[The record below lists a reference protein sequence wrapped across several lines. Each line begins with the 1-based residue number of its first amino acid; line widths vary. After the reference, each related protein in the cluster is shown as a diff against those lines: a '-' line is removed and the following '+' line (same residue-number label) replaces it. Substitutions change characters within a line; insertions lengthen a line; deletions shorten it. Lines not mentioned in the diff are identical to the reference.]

1 MGLLKSFGSV
11 VRTGYCREVCSRFW
25 KCRSAAVSV
34 WPVCMRTKVDRAVVK
49 RIATALN
56 YWQLIHRTIG
66 YWILLTDAVLN
77 KSCQYKLQYQSFS
90 DYNSLIRTTLQMFT
104 VPFFTFSIWVCIRP
118 TLHFIS
124 IRTELTQ
131 ILNVT
136 LSHQHSLPADQHAHS
151 LPRKP
156 LGKKTSSAS
165 LQ

>member
-1 MGLLKSFGSV
+1 MRHTTGQRRRLLVLDHEPAPSP
-11 VRTGYCREVCSRFW
+11 REATRASSPRCTEVFFA
-25 KCRSAAVSV
+25 KYAAH
-34 WPVCMRTKVDRAVVK
+34 RRQTDK
-49 RIATALN
+49 RCTCPKRGLN

-104 VPFFTFSIWVCIRP
+104 VPFFTVCIRP

-131 ILNVT
+131 IRSHISTAFQLT
-136 LSHQHSLPADQHAHS
+136 SMHTPSLSQHSLEN
-151 LPRKP
+151 
-156 LGKKTSSAS
+156 LGKSAS